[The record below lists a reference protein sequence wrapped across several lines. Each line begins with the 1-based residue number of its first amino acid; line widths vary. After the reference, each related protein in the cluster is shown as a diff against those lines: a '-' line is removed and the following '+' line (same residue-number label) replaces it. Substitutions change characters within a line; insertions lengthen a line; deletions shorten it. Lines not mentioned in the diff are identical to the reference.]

1 MTLVKI
7 ITTTLI
13 ALSATTAMAA
23 KCAHKETTG
32 RFANTNPPKSV
43 QVAKVQVTKSTATR

>member
-23 KCAHKETTG
+23 KCTHQDNSG

-43 QVAKVQVTKSTATR
+43 QVAKVEAKKVTATR